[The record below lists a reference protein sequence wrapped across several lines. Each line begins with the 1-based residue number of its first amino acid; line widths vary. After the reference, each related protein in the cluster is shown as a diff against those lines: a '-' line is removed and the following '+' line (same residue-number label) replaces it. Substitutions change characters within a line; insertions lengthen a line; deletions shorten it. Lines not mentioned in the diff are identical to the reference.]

1 MAEISSEVI
10 EACRRGDAQ
19 AFEALVRAT
28 ERQVYS
34 LVVRIVGN
42 RDDAADVSQDVYV
55 KVWRAIRNY
64 RGDSAFTTWLHR
76 VATNAAIE
84 HLRKRGRLAE
94 PVEPERIAELER
106 PGETLE
112 AVVEQSEVEAALARL
127 PAAYRVAL
135 VMREL
140 YGMSMEEI
148 ADQLGS
154 SVGATKVRLH
164 RARLRLAEELQ
175 GNGTVVP
182 MRREKKSS

>member
-1 MAEISSEVI
+1 LVEIPSDLI

-28 ERQVYS
+28 QQRVYS
-34 LVVRIVGN
+34 LAFRIVGN
-42 RDDAADVSQDVYV
+42 HEDASDVAQEVYV
-55 KVWRAIRNY
+55 KVWRAIRHY

-94 PVEPERIAELER
+94 PIEPERMAQMEQPAPER
-106 PGETLE
+106 EI
-112 AVVEQSEVEAALARL
+112 VVEQSDVEAALERL

-140 YGMSMEEI
+140 YGMSMEEV
-148 ADQLGS
+148 AKQLGS

-164 RARLRLAEELQ
+164 RARQRLAEELEKS
-175 GNGTVVP
+175 GTVIP
-182 MRREKKSS
+182 IRREKKSS